1 MSQLPNCPECNET
14 YTYEDS
20 ENFVCPMCGHE
31 WTKASQAEADE
42 ASIVRDV
49 NGNELQDGDTV
60 TIIRDLKIKGSS
72 DSIKQGTKV
81 KGIRLIDPVD
91 GHNID
96 CKVPGFGAMKL
107 KSSVVK
113 KID

>member
-1 MSQLPNCPECNET
+1 MNQLPNCPECNET
-14 YTYEDS
+14 YTYEDG
-20 ENFVCPMCGHE
+20 ENYVCPMCGHE

-42 ASIVRDV
+42 ASIVRDA

-60 TIIRDLKIKGSS
+60 SIIRDLKIKGSS

-81 KGIRLIDPVD
+81 KGIRLIEPVD
-91 GHNID
+91 GHDID